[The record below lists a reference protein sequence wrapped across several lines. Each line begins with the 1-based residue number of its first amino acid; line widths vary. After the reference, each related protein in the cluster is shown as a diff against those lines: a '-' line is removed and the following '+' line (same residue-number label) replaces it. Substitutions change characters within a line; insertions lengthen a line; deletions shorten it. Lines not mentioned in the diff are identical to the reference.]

1 MKLKLTDA
9 RIRPI
14 ATPARKARGN
24 DTIPAMTAAA
34 SARPGVL
41 GRGVVRAEAERG
53 CAAVGPSDS
62 VAGAPAMAHTMVEGR
77 FGLMRARRAR
87 SGFSAG
93 ALTLLP
99 GVVRERNQPGAIA
112 TSG

>member
-9 RIRPI
+9 WIRPI

-34 SARPGVL
+34 SARTSVL
-41 GRGVVRAEAERG
+41 GPSVVRSEAEPD
-53 CAAVGPSDS
+53 CAAMRPSDN
-62 VAGAPAMAHTMVEGR
+62 VAKAPAMAHTMVETR
-77 FGLMRARRAR
+77 FGLMPARRAR
-87 SGFSAG
+87 SGFSAD

-99 GVVRERNQPGAIA
+99 SVVRERNQ
-112 TSG
+112 